1 MQTNIKKEAKCASP
15 IFLHPLLPYIQLQ
28 YSRYVAQLFL
38 WTTSSQ
44 LQSLRKKIH
53 FIGHVQSKF
62 SKNNAISLLNHR
74 RFLFLRSMLQFFFLV
89 ETFFGRLKE
98 EASKLYVLLVSKLS
112 SRELIA
118 RSRASSHRH
127 VYGTA
132 SEVFRG
138 SSSFLDSCCDA
149 KPEVRDACAS
159 HPFVSTRGFLLIRS
173 KNLGYIPSSMQ
184 QQYLYVVFSGD

>member
-1 MQTNIKKEAKCASP
+1 MREPHFFTSFASLHIAILQQICSSAFFMDNIISIVESE
-15 IFLHPLLPYIQLQ
+15 
-28 YSRYVAQLFL
+28 
-38 WTTSSQ
+38 
-44 LQSLRKKIH
+44 RKKIH

-62 SKNNAISLLNHR
+62 SKNNAISLLNHL

-89 ETFFGRLKE
+89 ETIFW
-98 EASKLYVLLVSKLS
+98 EAERRGQQLYVLLVSKLS

-118 RSRASSHRH
+118 HSRASTSSHRH

-138 SSSFLDSCCDA
+138 SSSSFLDSCCDA

-159 HPFVSTRGFLLIRS
+159 HPFVYTRGFLLIRS